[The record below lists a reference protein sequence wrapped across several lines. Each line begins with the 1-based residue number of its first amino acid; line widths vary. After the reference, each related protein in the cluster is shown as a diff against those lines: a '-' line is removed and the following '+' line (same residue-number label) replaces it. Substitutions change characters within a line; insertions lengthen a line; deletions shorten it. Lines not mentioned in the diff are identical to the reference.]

1 MAIRPASR
9 ALPHVRCERE
19 TVFLGTD
26 AEGAVFAAE
35 VPDDADVEVLICAMG
50 LSSGTLVG
58 NLRHVLEDLK

>member
-1 MAIRPASR
+1 M
-9 ALPHVRCERE
+9 
-19 TVFLGTD
+19 FLGTD